1 MGEKGEQ
8 LGIMTVAQAREAA
21 RKANLDLVEVAAT
34 AVPPV
39 CRLLDYGRY
48 KYEQA
53 KRERGDRKSLKISLL
68 REIRLRPKIGVHDF
82 NAKART
88 GRKLLSEGDKLK
100 VTIMFR
106 GREVT
111 HPELGWKLLQRMTK
125 ELEDVGTLER
135 QPSMEGRRMSI
146 IITPNAPKG
155 KAKPATTEPAKEPT
169 KEPQYA
175 ETQNP

>member
-1 MGEKGEQ
+1 VGEKGEQ

-21 RKANLDLVEVAAT
+21 RKANLD
-34 AVPPV
+34 
-39 CRLLDYGRY
+39 
-48 KYEQA
+48 
-53 KRERGDRKSLKISLL
+53 LL

-88 GRKLLSEGDKLK
+88 GRKLLGEGDKLK

-135 QPSMEGRRMSI
+135 QPLMEGRRMNI
-146 IITPNAPKG
+146 IISPNAQKG
-155 KAKPATTEPAKEPT
+155 KPKAADKEPAKEPT